1 MPFLKIFL
9 LIYLSYTLP
18 SSAERRAGDDREN
31 ADTTHCNKKVR
42 LLWFYLKFCLAHGV
56 TSPCYIVHSALI
68 FERVTRTFFV
78 YCPECY
84 SGILRKLWIIQNI
97 LPIHNRSCAR
107 RWFAVY
113 PPPLRLTPYTLHP
126 LGQLLPNDSGTF
138 SKKVLFLRFPSFI
151 PPLFLPRKRPRMNQR
166 RTKEH
171 RKNSQSSKSA
181 VY

>member
-1 MPFLKIFL
+1 M
-9 LIYLSYTLP
+9 
-18 SSAERRAGDDREN
+18 
-31 ADTTHCNKKVR
+31 
-42 LLWFYLKFCLAHGV
+42 
-56 TSPCYIVHSALI
+56 HSALI

-84 SGILRKLWIIQNI
+84 SGILRKLRIIQNI

-138 SKKVLFLRFPSFI
+138 HKKVLFLRFSPFV
-151 PPLFLPRKRPRMNQR
+151 PPLYLPYKRPTMNQGTTYLLPTLKKCCLLSEGVR
-166 RTKEH
+166 RNAL
-171 RKNSQSSKSA
+171 RVLRPKSPHSEEIAQYIEWRTPRAYAA
-181 VY
+181 VWL

>member
-1 MPFLKIFL
+1 MCMRAL
-9 LIYLSYTLP
+9 LVLWCFCVIPSPLP
-18 SSAERRAGDDREN
+18 SFAWF
-31 ADTTHCNKKVR
+31 CNFR
-42 LLWFYLKFCLAHGV
+42 LPFPSPSNHSVPSGRNICLAD
-56 TSPCYIVHSALI
+56 A
-68 FERVTRTFFV
+68 FFV

-84 SGILRKLWIIQNI
+84 SGILRKLRIIQNI

-138 SKKVLFLRFPSFI
+138 SKKVLFLRFSSFV
-151 PPLFLPRKRPRMNQR
+151 PPLYLPYKRPTMNQG

-181 VY
+181 FC